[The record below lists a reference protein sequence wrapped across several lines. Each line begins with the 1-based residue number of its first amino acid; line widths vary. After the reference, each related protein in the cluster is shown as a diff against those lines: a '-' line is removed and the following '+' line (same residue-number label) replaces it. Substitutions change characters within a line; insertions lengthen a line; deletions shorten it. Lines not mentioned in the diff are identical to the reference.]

1 MPLSILLRCID
12 LQSTRDFY
20 QSALGFDST
29 ATAENTLTVSMEGS
43 RLVFTSQDLWT
54 LEPRLSGTIYITVVD
69 VDAYFAAIKDHVTLA
84 WALQDMPYGS
94 REFAIVDCNGYLIA
108 FQQEG
113 TGSGLRS
120 LWQTFAL
127 RLFTSVRM
135 QQIIRQIAT
144 EIRVGEHQVRAA
156 VELLD
161 GGATVPFI
169 ARCRKEATGGRDDIQ
184 LRELASRLDYLRELE
199 SRRESILKSIDE
211 QGKLT
216 PELRAAVMLAPTK
229 QELED
234 LYLPFKQRRRTK
246 GLIAREFGIEPLADK
261 LWADPTLDPVAEAAA
276 FTRPPEVLDDGKPGA
291 DFSTAA
297 AVLDGVRDILS
308 ERWAEDPALV
318 QNLREWLWAEG
329 LLRSKK

>member
-113 TGSGLRS
+113 TG
-120 LWQTFAL
+120 
-127 RLFTSVRM
+127 
-135 QQIIRQIAT
+135 
-144 EIRVGEHQVRAA
+144 
-156 VELLD
+156 
-161 GGATVPFI
+161 
-169 ARCRKEATGGRDDIQ
+169 
-184 LRELASRLDYLRELE
+184 
-199 SRRESILKSIDE
+199 RR
-211 QGKLT
+211 
-216 PELRAAVMLAPTK
+216 
-229 QELED
+229 
-234 LYLPFKQRRRTK
+234 
-246 GLIAREFGIEPLADK
+246 
-261 LWADPTLDPVAEAAA
+261 
-276 FTRPPEVLDDGKPGA
+276 
-291 DFSTAA
+291 
-297 AVLDGVRDILS
+297 
-308 ERWAEDPALV
+308 
-318 QNLREWLWAEG
+318 
-329 LLRSKK
+329 